1 MPEETRPEGLVDA
14 PRPVAFTGS
23 KPSMARH
30 WPTPPGGW
38 PAIAAPTSNPLTSP
52 PPFAG
57 PPLTGAPTR
66 PPNGWSKRLA
76 LIVSIVGGV
85 VVLACLGGAVTI
97 ATFGARSYHREH
109 QQVAVGMNQPVR
121 DGSFQFTAD
130 AMRCGVQAIGS
141 PDEEQS
147 PLGQFCVITLTIM
160 NVGSAPALFA
170 ESIQEAFGA
179 GDVRFSADATA
190 ALYANPDPTIFQNL
204 INPGN
209 TVRAVIVYD
218 IPRSGRITRLEVHE
232 NPATRGAV
240 IKIS

>member
-1 MPEETRPEGLVDA
+1 MAEEMRPEGLVDA
-14 PRPVAFTGS
+14 PRPATFNGS

-38 PAIAAPTSNPLTSP
+38 PASLVTLPAAQP
-52 PPFAG
+52 PPTG
-57 PPLTGAPTR
+57 PPPTGR
-66 PPNGWSKRLA
+66 FGRRMHLA
-76 LIVSIVGGV
+76 LILSIVGGV
-85 VVLACLGGAVTI
+85 VLLACLGGAVTI
-97 ATFGARSYHREH
+97 AAFGARSYHREH
-109 QQVAVGMNQPVR
+109 QQAAVGMYQPVR

-218 IPRSGRITRLEVHE
+218 IPRSGRIMRLEVHE
-232 NPATRGAV
+232 NPSTRGAV